1 MERSI
6 LDVEQTRQMFMFV
19 ARAMVDEKDHLTR
32 LDQAIGDADHG
43 IGIARGF
50 EAVVKDFR
58 EAAFDSIG
66 AALKKVGTVLMMSIG
81 GASGAIFGTFFRGG
95 AVNLM
100 DADRFDGHA
109 LALLLN
115 DGCSAV
121 KQRGGARAG
130 NKTMLDAL
138 IPAASRSTELAEAPL
153 HEALIGVSDAARE
166 GMENTKNMLAATGKA
181 KTLGQRAVGH
191 IDPGA
196 ATTYLILKHMLTFT
210 TMIESQKGES
220 APE

>member
-1 MERSI
+1 M
-6 LDVEQTRQMFMFV
+6 EQTCQMFLFV
-19 ARAMVDEKDHLTR
+19 ARAMVEEKDHLTR

-50 EAVVKDFR
+50 EAVDKDLR
-58 EAAFDSIG
+58 EAAFDSVG
-66 AALKKVGTVLMMSIG
+66 AVLKKIGTVLMMSMG

-100 DADRFDGHA
+100 DADCFDGHA
-109 LALLLN
+109 LTQLLN

-138 IPAASRSTELAEAPL
+138 IPAAAKSTELSQISL
-153 HEALIGVSDAARE
+153 HKALIAVSDAARE
-166 GMENTKNMLAATGKA
+166 GMENTKNLLAATGKA
-181 KTLGQRAVGH
+181 KTLGKRALGH

-196 ATTYLILKHMLTFT
+196 ATTYLILKHMTSFT
-210 TMIESQKGES
+210 TRTDPQKRESDGE
-220 APE
+220 

>member
-1 MERSI
+1 MERSV
-6 LDVEQTRQMFMFV
+6 LDVEQTRQMFLFV
-19 ARAMVDEKDHLTR
+19 ARAMVEEKDYLTK

-50 EAVVKDFR
+50 ESVDRDLR

-66 AALKKVGTVLMMSIG
+66 AVLKKVGTVLMMSMG
-81 GASGAIFGTFFRGG
+81 GASGAIFGTCFRGG

-100 DADRFDGHA
+100 DVDRFDSHA

-130 NKTMLDAL
+130 NKTMLDAV
-138 IPAASRSTELAEAPL
+138 IPAASQSTELAQAPL
-153 HEALIGVSDAARE
+153 DQALIAVSDAARD
-166 GMENTKNMLAATGKA
+166 GMENTKNMLATTGKA

-196 ATTYLILKHMLTFT
+196 ATTYFILKHMMTFKT
-210 TMIESQKGES
+210 RIEPQK
-220 APE
+220 